1 MLFAGQYEAKIER
14 RGKIL
19 LPKMFINALSKQHF
33 KGVYVFPSL
42 NGEYLEGCGEAWLAY
57 WSRKMDEQDSLSGKK
72 EILLSNVMDMMAPLE
87 FDKSGRIMLPQELIN
102 QIGLNSPLMI
112 VGRGFRFQIWNRDQ
126 FFAHRNH
133 MRAQYHVI
141 NRLSEVEHEHD
152 DPILELKPQAEPKE
166 AKAAPKE
173 KKVAKKTTEE
183 TKAPKANAGKKAD
196 EKEGAIQAKV
206 TIKKEE

>member
-33 KGVYVFPSL
+33 KGVYIFPSL

-72 EILLSNVMDMMAPLE
+72 EILLSNIMDMMAPLE

-102 QIGLNSPLMI
+102 HADLTSPLMI
-112 VGRGFRFQIWNRDQ
+112 VGRGFRFQIWKRDQ

-133 MRAQYHVI
+133 MRAQYHVMS
-141 NRLSEVEHEHD
+141 RLDKVEHDEPD
-152 DPILELKPQAEPKE
+152 AVLELKPQTEPQKPKKE
-166 AKAAPKE
+166 AKTVKKLASTAKTKMTNISPKTN
-173 KKVAKKTTEE
+173 KKEAVIAQPEAK
-183 TKAPKANAGKKAD
+183 
-196 EKEGAIQAKV
+196 
-206 TIKKEE
+206 IKKEG

>member
-19 LPKMFINALSKQHF
+19 LPKMFVNALSKQHF

-42 NGEYLEGCGEAWLAY
+42 SGEYLEGCGEAWLAY

-72 EILLSNVMDMMAPLE
+72 EILLSNIMDMMAPLE

-102 QIGLNSPLMI
+102 HADLTSPLMI
-112 VGRGFRFQIWNRDQ
+112 VGRGFRFQIWKRDQ

-133 MRAQYHVI
+133 MRAQYHVL
-141 NRLSEVEHEHD
+141 NRLNKVEHDAEQD
-152 DPILELKPQAEPKE
+152 AVLELKPQSEPVKAKAETKPTKTTKTIANKTKTPNAAKKANEKE
-166 AKAAPKE
+166 AVTQSKATVK
-173 KKVAKKTTEE
+173 
-183 TKAPKANAGKKAD
+183 
-196 EKEGAIQAKV
+196 KEG
-206 TIKKEE
+206 